1 MKKSIPLIS
10 NDLQHVLKISNTYV
24 GILERMIQD
33 HNYMDMFNSIDR
45 SISCLRAMWLI
56 HKNVDQRPND
66 SNKKNKVLHSNLMVP
81 MANYQIR
88 FSLKLILF
96 ISKTL
101 NTQIPLYGDI
111 IYSKL

>member
-45 SISCLRAMWLI
+45 SISCLRAM
-56 HKNVDQRPND
+56 
-66 SNKKNKVLHSNLMVP
+66 
-81 MANYQIR
+81 
-88 FSLKLILF
+88 
-96 ISKTL
+96 
-101 NTQIPLYGDI
+101 
-111 IYSKL
+111 